1 MKFLKIWVVQKLASL
16 SHRSAVRS
24 VSFGL
29 LCSVVLFGGCT
40 RKAEV
45 RKASILLG
53 PLPSAVLGGPDPLG
67 RIMGKVVDGE
77 PGAKIVLYARSDA
90 WYVQPFKKDPF
101 TNVAEDGS
109 WNNITHLGLEYAA
122 LLVRVG
128 YQPHSKMQSLP
139 AVGGDILAVASGKGT
154 PKISVKP
161 KVIHFSGYDWDV
173 SSSLVDRGGQ
183 PCDYDPDGV
192 WVDEK
197 GALHL
202 RTGPREGRWRC
213 AGISLN
219 RSLGY
224 GMYRFVISDT
234 ARLPISPVLAIFT
247 RTDAEEASYRTGLG
261 LQFSRW
267 GKSAELNADYVVSP
281 YYVPGHVAHFIVP
294 PGQMTH
300 TVRWSPEMAEFKT
313 FAGTAL
319 KPTTL
324 VNDHVFRSGVPVA
337 SFERV
342 RLDFYDFQHSKS
354 ALKEPVE
361 VVVQK
366 FDYLP

>member
-1 MKFLKIWVVQKLASL
+1 MKFLKSMVLQKLASV
-16 SHRSAVRS
+16 SHGVAARS
-24 VSFGL
+24 VAFAL
-29 LCSVVLFGGCT
+29 LCSVALLGGCT
-40 RKAEV
+40 RKKEV
-45 RKASILLG
+45 RKPSILLG

-67 RIMGKVVDGE
+67 RVTGKVVDGE
-77 PGAKIVLYARSDA
+77 PGMEIVLYARSDA
-90 WYVQPFKKDPF
+90 WYVQPFKKNPF
-101 TNVAEDGS
+101 TTIAEDGS
-109 WNNITHLGLEYAA
+109 WSNITHLGLEYAA
-122 LLVRVG
+122 LLVRPG

-139 AVGGDILAVASGKGT
+139 SVGGDVLAVASGKGT
-154 PKISVKP
+154 QAVPMKP
-161 KVIHFSGYDWDV
+161 RVIHFSGYDWNV
-173 SSSLVDRGGQ
+173 SSSLVDRGGE
-183 PCDYDPDGV
+183 PCDYDPEGV

-224 GMYRFVISDT
+224 GTYRFVINDT

-247 RTDAEEASYRTGLG
+247 RTDAEQVSYRIGLG

-267 GKSAELNADYVVSP
+267 GKNAELNADYVVSP

-294 PGQMTH
+294 PGTMTH

-313 FAGTAL
+313 VEGAGS
-319 KPTTL
+319 KQGKL
-324 VNDHVFRSGVPVA
+324 VNDHVFRSGIPVA
-337 SFERV
+337 SFEKV